1 MTSVVC
7 NIEGES
13 ETYTYANAYF
23 KENSGTLYSI
33 KRTPYRCAWC
43 GGPKD
48 PLKVVINGS
57 PESGTPCCFHLFNIS
72 LRCKFEYKNKFV
84 QYLVFVASGLR

>member
-1 MTSVVC
+1 MHFKMTSVVC

-23 KENSGTLYSI
+23 KGNSGTPTYQKDPL
-33 KRTPYRCAWC
+33 CAWC

-57 PESGTPCCFHLFNIS
+57 PVI
-72 LRCKFEYKNKFV
+72 V
-84 QYLVFVASGLR
+84 IVID

>member
-23 KENSGTLYSI
+23 KENSGTL
-33 KRTPYRCAWC
+33 
-43 GGPKD
+43 
-48 PLKVVINGS
+48 
-57 PESGTPCCFHLFNIS
+57 
-72 LRCKFEYKNKFV
+72 
-84 QYLVFVASGLR
+84 

>member
-33 KRTPYRCAWC
+33 KRTPYAHGVGVPRT
-43 GGPKD
+43 
-48 PLKVVINGS
+48 LKK
-57 PESGTPCCFHLFNIS
+57 L
-72 LRCKFEYKNKFV
+72 L
-84 QYLVFVASGLR
+84 

>member
-23 KENSGTLYSI
+23 KEYSGTLYTSI
-33 KRTPYRCAWC
+33 KRTPYAHGVGVPRT
-43 GGPKD
+43 
-48 PLKVVINGS
+48 L
-57 PESGTPCCFHLFNIS
+57 
-72 LRCKFEYKNKFV
+72 
-84 QYLVFVASGLR
+84 

>member
-13 ETYTYANAYF
+13 ETYTDTYANAYF

-33 KRTPYRCAWC
+33 KRTPYVHGVGVPRT
-43 GGPKD
+43 
-48 PLKVVINGS
+48 L
-57 PESGTPCCFHLFNIS
+57 
-72 LRCKFEYKNKFV
+72 
-84 QYLVFVASGLR
+84 